1 MVIGGGPYQKQTE
14 VMDLTDTNITC
25 KTTYRDLESQRE
37 YAVGGLINETP
48 IVCGGRNLPE
58 YYDSC
63 ITFGQTKTS
72 IKMNE
77 PRSSAASVVL
87 NETTLWIM
95 GGLAGR
101 SRRLKSTELITLDPA
116 TSVNGPALPKA
127 LAGSCA
133 VKYNDTHIYLT
144 GSSNQVWIYNTMLN
158 PGSSSWTEGPRMNNA
173 RGYHGCTVLHH
184 DQRSW
189 LVLAGGL
196 NDDDAFKSMEILDP
210 NKNKWVQ
217 GENIKNDFPFF
228 SNNVFYEKLRLILL
242 FFFNRTRSSLST

>member
-1 MVIGGGPYQKQTE
+1 
-14 VMDLTDTNITC
+14 MDLTDTNITC

-77 PRSSAASVVL
+77 PRSSPASVVL

-144 GSSNQVWIYNTMLN
+144 GSANQVWIYNTILN
-158 PGSSSWTEGPRMNNA
+158 PGSSLWTEGPRMKNK
-173 RGYHGCTVLHH
+173 RSSHGCTVLHH
-184 DQRSW
+184 GQKSW
-189 LVLAGGL
+189 IVVAGGYNFYGDFL
-196 NDDDAFKSMEILDP
+196 KSMEILDP
-210 NKNKWVQ
+210 NENKWVR
-217 GENIKNDFPFF
+217 G
-228 SNNVFYEKLRLILL
+228 
-242 FFFNRTRSSLST
+242 

>member
-1 MVIGGGPYQKQTE
+1 MQFVAYSRFLVIGGGRYQKQTE

-144 GSSNQVWIYNTMLN
+144 GSANQVWIYNTILN
-158 PGSSSWTEGPRMNNA
+158 PGSSSWTEGPRMKNK
-173 RGYHGCTVLHH
+173 RSSHGCTVLHH
-184 DQRSW
+184 GQKSW
-189 LVLAGGL
+189 IVVAGGYNFYGDFL
-196 NDDDAFKSMEILDP
+196 KSMEILDP
-210 NKNKWVQ
+210 NENKWVR
-217 GENIKNDFPFF
+217 G
-228 SNNVFYEKLRLILL
+228 
-242 FFFNRTRSSLST
+242 

>member
-1 MVIGGGPYQKQTE
+1 MVIGGGRYQKQTE

-101 SRRLKSTELITLDPA
+101 RRLKSTELITLDPA

-144 GSSNQVWIYNTMLN
+144 GGNNGSELTNDVWIYNTIVDA
-158 PGSSSWTEGPRMNNA
+158 GSSSWIEGPRMNIA
-173 RGYHGCTVLHH
+173 RECHGCTVLHH
-184 DQRSW
+184 RQTSW
-189 LVLAGGL
+189 VVVGGSYT
-196 NDDDAFKSMEILDP
+196 NSYSKWMEILDP
-210 NKNKWVQ
+210 NDNKWIR
-217 GENIKNDFPFF
+217 G
-228 SNNVFYEKLRLILL
+228 
-242 FFFNRTRSSLST
+242 